1 MIFILSFLFGNYNY
15 HSNNGT
21 PNKIFVK
28 LHTKNYLQLI
38 QYEKNMVLTNKSRIC
53 LVGCVLQQFPAK
65 DQIIKSG
72 HNLIILGINLAELYL
87 PKY

>member
-38 QYEKNMVLTNKSRIC
+38 QYEKTWLTNNSRIC
-53 LVGCVLQQFPAK
+53 LIGYVSQQFPAK

-72 HNLIILGINLAELYL
+72 HNLKILGINLAELYL